1 MKTYMTVIGILL
13 LLCGICC
20 IATPLRDF
28 VDIGYFLVILLMI
41 YGIMCI
47 VRGVESKTYGLN
59 FVFGIISTVFGILFI
74 CIPAFRNLTLF
85 TGLYVMSGWF
95 IVKGVLTLIESIK
108 AKKSDAGSMWIL
120 GVLAGVLGILMGAYS
135 ALHPL
140 VLAFTE
146 GWLISLYFIIAGLD
160 TIAVSMGHKEK

>member
-1 MKTYMTVIGILL
+1 MKTYMMVIGILL

-20 IATPLRDF
+20 IATPLSNF

-47 VRGVESKTYGLN
+47 VRGVQSKTYGLN
-59 FVFGIISTVFGILFI
+59 FVFGVLSAIFGVLFI
-74 CIPAFRNLTLF
+74 CIPSLRNLTLF
-85 TGLYVMSGWF
+85 VGLYVMAGWF
-95 IVKGVLTLIESIK
+95 IFKGVLTLMESIK
-108 AKKSDAGSMWIL
+108 AKKSDSESMWIL
-120 GVLAGVLGILMGAYS
+120 GVIVGILGILMGAYS

-140 VLAFTE
+140 VMAFAE

-160 TIAVSMGHKEK
+160 SIAVAIGHKEN